1 MDNHQ
6 IFWLARARR
15 EALRFN
21 LGWWVQFFLPWVF
34 GLGIVGS
41 VSVLG
46 LRSFNRDL
54 MGVCVAALLVV
65 LAGVVI
71 SYFLARKRFLS
82 TAESL
87 ARLDADLG
95 LHTRLSSAN
104 QGVGDWPAP
113 HPRARLALSWN
124 WTRLLAGPL
133 VAMALVVAAVFI
145 PLPKGQSK
153 PAGPAAAPPS
163 WDAIQ
168 TRLDALQQS
177 DIVQAEALEEY
188 RKSLDALRNQPPD
201 QWFGHESLEATD
213 QLREQVDQSA
223 GKLGEQLETALS
235 AMEAARSADAL
246 QSQALGDSLDKAL
259 DQTIHA
265 IERGALPLN
274 EKTLAQ
280 LKGLDASR
288 ARQVSPEQ
296 WNSLTDKLKAG
307 VATSPSDYPGRGET
321 RKAALAAIA
330 DQGGGG
336 PERGPG
342 TAPLMLKADQTQL
355 GTTQTET
362 VQNDDLSHAALG
374 DLAGLAASEPQ
385 ADGTAWR
392 SGQSGGANS
401 STGTG
406 GETVW
411 DQVATP
417 AEQEALRRFFQ

>member
-1 MDNHQ
+1 M
-6 IFWLARARR
+6 
-15 EALRFN
+15 
-21 LGWWVQFFLPWVF
+21 
-34 GLGIVGS
+34 
-41 VSVLG
+41 
-46 LRSFNRDL
+46 
-54 MGVCVAALLVV
+54 
-65 LAGVVI
+65 
-71 SYFLARKRFLS
+71 FLS
-82 TAESL
+82 MPESL

-104 QGVGDWPAP
+104 QGVGDWPAQR
-113 HPRARLALSWN
+113 PRARLALIWN
-124 WTRLLAGPL
+124 WTRLLAAPL

-153 PAGPAAAPPS
+153 SAGPAAAPPS
-163 WDAIQ
+163 WEVIQ
-168 TRLDALQQS
+168 TRLDALEQS
-177 DIVQAEALEEY
+177 DIIQAEALEGY
-188 RKSLDALRNQPPD
+188 RKSLDALRNQPSD

-213 QLREQVDQSA
+213 QLREQVEQSA
-223 GKLGEQLETALS
+223 GKLSEQLETALS
-235 AMEAARSADAL
+235 AMETARNVDAL

-259 DQTIHA
+259 DQTIHS

-288 ARQVSPEQ
+288 ARQLSSEQ
-296 WNSLTDKLKAG
+296 WKSLSDKLKAG
-307 VATSPSDYPGRGET
+307 VATSPSDYPGRGQT
-321 RKAALAAIA
+321 RKAALAPIA
-330 DQGGGG
+330 DQGGGE

-362 VQNDDLSHAALG
+362 VQNDDLSHAAFG

-385 ADGTAWR
+385 TDGATWR

>member
-1 MDNHQ
+1 MDTHET
-6 IFWLARARR
+6 FWLARARR

-41 VSVLG
+41 VCVLG

-54 MGVCVAALLVV
+54 VGVSVAALLVV
-65 LAGVVI
+65 LAGVVV
-71 SYFLARKRFLS
+71 SYFLARKMFLS
-82 TAESL
+82 TPESL

-104 QGVGDWPAP
+104 HGVGDWPAP
-113 HPRARLALSWN
+113 RPRARLALTWN
-124 WTRLLAGPL
+124 WTRLLAAPL

-168 TRLDALQQS
+168 TRLDALEQS
-177 DIVQAEALEEY
+177 DIVEAEALEDY
-188 RKSLDALRNQPPD
+188 RKSLEALRNQSPD
-201 QWFGHESLEATD
+201 QWFEHESLEATD
-213 QLREQVDQSA
+213 QLREQVEQSA
-223 GKLGEQLETALS
+223 GKLSEQLETALS
-235 AMEAARSADAL
+235 AMEAARNADAL
-246 QSQALGDSLDKAL
+246 QSQALGDSLNKAL
-259 DQTIHA
+259 DQTIHS

-274 EKTLAQ
+274 ERTLAQ

-288 ARQVSPEQ
+288 ARQLSSEQ
-296 WNSLTDKLKAG
+296 WKSLSDKMKAG
-307 VATSPSDYPGRGET
+307 IATSPSDDPGRGQT
-321 RKAALAAIA
+321 RKAAFAPIA
-330 DQGGGG
+330 DQGDGE
-336 PERGPG
+336 PARGPG

-374 DLAGLAASEPQ
+374 DLAGLSASEPQ
-385 ADGTAWR
+385 ADGATWR